1 MLKSTSDLT
10 NLTTESKY
18 NKLTII
24 SAIIISIISY
34 FTWQYSVGIMVW
46 ALYLCINIMLF
57 AVTFIPGWHIIFSG
71 FLALMFSIGAISCF
85 VNNFWGTL
93 FLQVEDTNRVYELA
107 LAIKESAYRY
117 PEFGSICIGL
127 MFLLLFW
134 AHPSPDGEKYIAYNP
149 MKILEYKANNPVKF
163 RKFSMKAIVF
173 LLASFIGGKAIA
185 TLVTWYFLY
194 SIVKFLYYDACIRSN
209 DATPKKFISYLII
222 YCIVA
227 FSYGIFVT
235 DKTPI
240 DALIGII
247 TMTP

>member
-1 MLKSTSDLT
+1 MIKAT
-10 NLTTESKY
+10 NNLFDEMSY

-24 SAIIISIISY
+24 SAIIIAILSY
-34 FTWQYSVGIMVW
+34 FTWKYSVGIMVW
-46 ALYLCINIMLF
+46 FLYFTLATAITASLS
-57 AVTFIPGWHIIFSG
+57 VPTWHIIFAMPLAFFLLAGG
-71 FLALMFSIGAISCF
+71 FYSF
-85 VNNFWGTL
+85 VHNFWDTL
-93 FLQVEDTNRVYELA
+93 FLRVENVNIVYNLA
-107 LAIKESAYRY
+107 LTIKQGISHY

-185 TLVTWYFLY
+185 TIVTWYFLY
-194 SIVKFLYYDACIRSN
+194 SIIKFLYYDACIRSN
-209 DATPKKFISYLII
+209 DATPKKFMSYLIV

-247 TMTP
+247 TMNP